1 MRSSPV
7 ELRRATCADAT
18 DIADVFAASCRHA
31 YQDILPPSR
40 LAKYV
45 PGIQIPRWTAH
56 FDALPPG
63 HRITV
68 ACQEESVIGFLE
80 TRHNPPTGE
89 HATIGGIAVEGA
101 SVGEVTYLFVDPRCI
116 GTGVGRLLLA
126 EGRNRS
132 PRRAWIRRSCGC
144 SATTCPPAPFTNG
157 RGGRTPDTSNS
168 TPACRRRDSPC
179 GNGCTT
185 RSSTSHCGKDVD
197 RTDQP
202 APRGPRLGGS
212 LLFRPASTT
221 QPTAGTPVTA
231 RDVWRSVGK
240 RDHNSPL
247 SDCRTTWGPGL
258 QLDRHLRRQPA

>member
-31 YQDILPPSR
+31 YQDVLPPSR

-126 EGRNRS
+126 EGEEWFTSTGMDTAILWVFSDNLSARAFYERS
-132 PRRAWIRRSCGC
+132 GW
-144 SATTCPPAPFTNG
+144 TY
-157 RGGRTPDTSNS
+157 
-168 TPACRRRDSPC
+168 
-179 GNGCTT
+179 
-185 RSSTSHCGKDVD
+185 
-197 RTDQP
+197 
-202 APRGPRLGGS
+202 
-212 LLFRPASTT
+212 
-221 QPTAGTPVTA
+221 AGHEQLDA
-231 RDVWRSVGK
+231 
-240 RDHNSPL
+240 
-247 SDCRTTWGPGL
+247 GL
-258 QLDRHLRRQPA
+258 QKAGFSVRERLYHKELNKPLRQGR